1 MGFQTEVN
9 NQPAPAVAGDFCSAN
24 PRATV
29 LAGPGEFL
37 APAGGLV
44 VGRFCWADP
53 NTGTVSQSYKA
64 GYQLGYLHR
73 ENQAIITQ
81 FLGDNTLSVAA
92 GIVVTLLSQGEFWAQ
107 FEAGATPGNA
117 VYADPNTGK
126 PVAGAAGGLNVSS
139 VTASAGS
146 AFTGVINS
154 NVLTISALTGYVSP
168 GDVLAGAGITL
179 GTVIGA
185 QLTGPAGGAG
195 TYTVTHANVASEAMT
210 ATSSVLNV
218 TAVASGALGVG
229 SKLSGSGV
237 SAGTVITGVLS
248 GTGGVG
254 QYTISPVQHF
264 APTTVSENAIATPYK
279 VHSLAANGEVAKISS
294 WG

>member
-1 MGFQTEVN
+1 MPFQKQVN
-9 NQPAPAVAGDFCSAN
+9 NQPAPAVEGDFCSAN
-24 PRATV
+24 PRASV
-29 LAGPGEFL
+29 LVGPNGFL
-37 APAGGLV
+37 APVGGLTV
-44 VGRFCWADP
+44 SRFCWADP
-53 NTGTVSQSYKA
+53 NTGDVSQSYKA

-73 ENQAIITQ
+73 ENQALITT
-81 FLGDNTLSVAA
+81 FLGDNTLVVPA
-92 GIVVTLLSQGEFWAQ
+92 GLVVTLLSQGEFWAR
-107 FEAGATPGNA
+107 FDAGATPGNA

-126 PVAGAAGGLNVSS
+126 AVAGAAGGLNVSS

-146 AFTGVINS
+146 AFTGAIAS

-168 GDVLAGAGITL
+168 GDVLAGAGVTP

-185 QLTGPAGGAG
+185 QLTGTPGAAG

-210 ATSSVLNV
+210 ATSSVLDV

-237 SAGTVITGVLS
+237 SAGTVITGLLT

-254 QYTISPVQHF
+254 RYTISPVQHF

-279 VHSLAANGEVAKISS
+279 VHSLAANGELAKISS